1 MKKENEENKDMFT
14 LMKETIGEGVQEV
27 RFTHRLKNHPV
38 CLKTKGEVSTEME
51 KVLQSMPNNQNVKAE
66 TVMEINMNHPI
77 TKKMEE
83 LYNNKDFDTLDK
95 YSKVLYQEARLI
107 EGLSVDNP
115 TELSNLI
122 CDLLAK

>member
-1 MKKENEENKDMFT
+1 
-14 LMKETIGEGVQEV
+14 
-27 RFTHRLKNHPV
+27 
-38 CLKTKGEVSTEME
+38 
-51 KVLQSMPNNQNVKAE
+51 
-66 TVMEINMNHPI
+66 
-77 TKKMEE
+77 MEE

>member
-1 MKKENEENKDMFT
+1 
-14 LMKETIGEGVQEV
+14 
-27 RFTHRLKNHPV
+27 
-38 CLKTKGEVSTEME
+38 
-51 KVLQSMPNNQNVKAE
+51 MPNNQNVKAE

>member
-1 MKKENEENKDMFT
+1 MCIRDSY
-14 LMKETIGEGVQEV
+14 
-27 RFTHRLKNHPV
+27 
-38 CLKTKGEVSTEME
+38 KGG
-51 KVLQSMPNNQNVKAE
+51 MP
-66 TVMEINMNHPI
+66 
-77 TKKMEE
+77 E

>member
-1 MKKENEENKDMFT
+1 
-14 LMKETIGEGVQEV
+14 
-27 RFTHRLKNHPV
+27 
-38 CLKTKGEVSTEME
+38 
-51 KVLQSMPNNQNVKAE
+51 
-66 TVMEINMNHPI
+66 MNHPI
-77 TKKMEE
+77 TKKMEK

>member
-1 MKKENEENKDMFT
+1 
-14 LMKETIGEGVQEV
+14 
-27 RFTHRLKNHPV
+27 
-38 CLKTKGEVSTEME
+38 ME
-51 KVLQSMPNNQNVKAE
+51 KVLQTMPNNQNVKAE

-77 TKKMEE
+77 TKKMED

-107 EGLSVDNP
+107 EGLSVENP

>member
-1 MKKENEENKDMFT
+1 MLRMK
-14 LMKETIGEGVQEV
+14 
-27 RFTHRLKNHPV
+27 
-38 CLKTKGEVSTEME
+38 
-51 KVLQSMPNNQNVKAE
+51 NNQNVKAE

-77 TKKMEE
+77 TKKMED

-107 EGLSVDNP
+107 EGLSVENP

>member
-1 MKKENEENKDMFT
+1 
-14 LMKETIGEGVQEV
+14 
-27 RFTHRLKNHPV
+27 
-38 CLKTKGEVSTEME
+38 
-51 KVLQSMPNNQNVKAE
+51 MPNNQNVKAE

-77 TKKMEE
+77 TKKMED

-107 EGLSVDNP
+107 EGLSVENP

>member
-1 MKKENEENKDMFT
+1 
-14 LMKETIGEGVQEV
+14 
-27 RFTHRLKNHPV
+27 
-38 CLKTKGEVSTEME
+38 ME